1 MDMPTNGRATLEAPD
16 EPTHVITPSS
26 YYISKNDGR
35 MVIEKSS
42 FKDFIS
48 ATSFVEKNVILITFK
63 ERHDRSVSIIIQR
76 IM

>member
-1 MDMPTNGRATLEAPD
+1 MPTNGTMTLEAPD

-42 FKDFIS
+42 FRDFIS
-48 ATSFVEKNVILITFK
+48 ATSFVEKNVVLITFK
-63 ERHDRSVSIIIQR
+63 ERHDGSVSISIQR
-76 IM
+76 IV

>member
-1 MDMPTNGRATLEAPD
+1 MPTNSMVTLEAPD

-26 YYISKNDGR
+26 YYICKNDDS

-42 FKDFIS
+42 FRDFIS
-48 ATSFVEKNVILITFK
+48 AASFVEKNVVLITFK

-76 IM
+76 IL

>member
-1 MDMPTNGRATLEAPD
+1 MPTNGRVTLEAPD

-42 FKDFIS
+42 FRDFIS
-48 ATSFVEKNVILITFK
+48 AASFVEKNVVLITFK
-63 ERHDRSVSIIIQR
+63 ERNDHSVSIIIQR
-76 IM
+76 VL